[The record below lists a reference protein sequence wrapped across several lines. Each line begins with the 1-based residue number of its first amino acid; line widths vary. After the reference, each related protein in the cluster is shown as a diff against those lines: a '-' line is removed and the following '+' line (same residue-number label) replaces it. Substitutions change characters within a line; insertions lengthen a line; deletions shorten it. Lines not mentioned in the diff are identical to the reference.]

1 MYAGRTRG
9 EGDCVIRRLLLVVA
23 TMGVMVAS
31 LAAPALAGAS
41 PLVVIV
47 MENKSYATIVGS
59 SRAPFINQTMI
70 GGGRLLTQYNANSAP
85 SVTDYLAMTSGLT
98 DKVATHSSNNIFN
111 QLQTAGTSW
120 AEYEESMPS
129 ACYTGTGYGTIPGST
144 DLLYNSSHNPAYW
157 YSDIKKK
164 AAVCQAHV
172 LPYSSFSPTSM
183 PAFSFVV
190 PNQCNDMHTNC
201 GTNPVATGDSWL
213 AANVPAM
220 VVNGATVVL
229 TWDEGGS
236 TTNRHVATVLYGAGV
251 SAGAK
256 DATSYTHFN
265 LLAGLEQRFGQPLLN
280 GAIGQTPVPI
290 P

>member
-1 MYAGRTRG
+1 
-9 EGDCVIRRLLLVVA
+9 
-23 TMGVMVAS
+23 MGVMVAS
-31 LAAPALAGAS
+31 LAAPVLAGAS

-47 MENKSYATIVGS
+47 MENKSYGTIVGS
-59 SRAPFINQTMI
+59 SKAPFINQTMI
-70 GGGRLLTQYNANSAP
+70 AGGRLLTQYNANSAP

-98 DKVATHSSNNIFN
+98 DKVVAHSSNNVFN

-164 AAVCQAHV
+164 A
-172 LPYSSFSPTSM
+172 
-183 PAFSFVV
+183 
-190 PNQCNDMHTNC
+190 N
-201 GTNPVATGDSWL
+201 SWL
-213 AANVPAM
+213 AVNVPAM
-220 VVNGATVVL
+220 VVNGATVVV

-236 TTNRHVATVLYGAGV
+236 TANRHVATVLYGAGV
-251 SAGAK
+251 SAGAE